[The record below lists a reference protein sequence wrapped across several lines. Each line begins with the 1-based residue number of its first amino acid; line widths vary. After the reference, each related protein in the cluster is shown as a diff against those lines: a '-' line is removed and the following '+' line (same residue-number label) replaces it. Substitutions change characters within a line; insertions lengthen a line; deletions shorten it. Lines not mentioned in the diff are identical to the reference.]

1 MIDILLAHSNF
12 VALDSKQSARM
23 RPYPPLA
30 TLYAASMLRDA
41 GYRVALFDATF
52 AKDATDFGKALNIHR
67 PRLVAM
73 YEDNFNFL
81 SKMCLHRM
89 RTEALRMLETA
100 RASGARCVAAGSD
113 VTDHPSVYLARG
125 VDLALIGEADHTVVE
140 TVALLLGATPGSTVE
155 DLARTCTLPDG
166 VAWQSSDGV
175 KSTPRRPSERRLDVL
190 PMPAWDL
197 VEVERYRKTW
207 RNAHGYFSVNMATT
221 RGCPYRCNWCAKPIW
236 GQQYA
241 VRSPQ
246 RVASELAELKR
257 TIAPDHIW
265 FADDIF
271 GLKRGWIENFA
282 VEVEA
287 LGASVPFTIQSRA
300 DLMTTDA
307 VTALARAGC
316 TEVWLGAESGSQKIL
331 DAMDKD
337 VSIAE
342 IGDARRN
349 LGEAGITVGL
359 FLQFGYLGET
369 YRDIMLTVQMVR
381 DLLPDDIGVSVSYPL
396 PGTRFHAMVHGQL
409 GAQENWIDSGDLAMM
424 FQGPYRSPF
433 YRRLHDVLHR
443 DLEYRQLRSRP
454 DLPLKTGDWR
464 HGHRLTELARIV
476 EAEWHELDQL
486 EKQHRNPHPTV
497 LPPAV
502 IAFRNPSQ
510 PKVLRRSLTA
520 TLQPPD

>member
-12 VALDSKQSARM
+12 VALDPKQSARM

-41 GYRVALFDATF
+41 GYRIALFDATF
-52 AKDATDFGKALNIHR
+52 ASNAADFGEALNIHR
-67 PRLVAM
+67 PRLVAL

-89 RTEALRMLETA
+89 RTEALRMLGMA

-113 VTDHPSVYLARG
+113 VTDHPTVYLAHG
-125 VDLALIGEADHTVVE
+125 ADLALIGEADHTVVE
-140 TVALLLGATPGSTVE
+140 TVALLLGATPGSTVN
-155 DLARTCTLPDG
+155 DLAQTCTLPDG
-166 VAWQSSDGV
+166 VAWQSSDCV
-175 KSTPRRPSERRLDVL
+175 KSTPRRPSERRIDRFPV
-190 PMPAWDL
+190 PAWDL
-197 VEVERYRKTW
+197 VEVERYRNAW

-241 VRSPQ
+241 VRSP
-246 RVASELAELKR
+246 RAVASELSQLKR

-287 LGASVPFTIQSRA
+287 LEARVPFMIQSRA
-300 DLMTTDA
+300 DLMTADA

-316 TEVWLGAESGSQKIL
+316 SEVWLGAESGSQKIL

-342 IGDARRN
+342 IGDARRR
-349 LGEAGITVGL
+349 LGEAGIRVGF
-359 FLQFGYLGET
+359 FLQFGYPGET
-369 YRDIMLTVQMVR
+369 HRDIMLTVQMVR
-381 DLLPDDIGVSVSYPL
+381 DLLPDEIGVSVSYPL
-396 PGTRFHAMVHGQL
+396 PGTRFHVLVRDQL
-409 GAQENWIDSGDLAMM
+409 GAQVNWIDSGDLAMM

-443 DLEYRQLRSRP
+443 DFEYRQLRNRP

-464 HGHRLTELARIV
+464 HGRQLAELARIV
-476 EAEWHELDQL
+476 EAEWQELDQL
-486 EKQHRNPHPTV
+486 EKLHRNTHPTQ
-497 LPPAV
+497 LPPVMAA
-502 IAFRNPSQ
+502 IAAPKPFRRALAAP
-510 PKVLRRSLTA
+510 
-520 TLQPPD
+520 